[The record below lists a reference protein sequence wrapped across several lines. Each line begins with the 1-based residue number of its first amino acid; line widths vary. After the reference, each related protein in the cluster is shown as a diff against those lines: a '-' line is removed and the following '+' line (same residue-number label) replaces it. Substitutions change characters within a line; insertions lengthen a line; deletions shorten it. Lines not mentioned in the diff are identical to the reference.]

1 MPGAAYLSGD
11 SVTLRTIEEEDIDF
25 LHEMI
30 NNPELW
36 QGFGAP
42 GPRSKL
48 EVENRFEEQNTG
60 VALLICHDEESVGRV
75 RLVDLNKNW
84 GNAELTCYV
93 APDSQRQGLATEACR
108 LVIDYGF
115 DYLPINKITARIFA
129 SNQSSQDLADKL
141 GFVHEGTLRNHVFHN
156 GQFLDLHCYGI
167 LEEDWRS
174 ND

>member
-1 MPGAAYLSGD
+1 MPGAVYLRGE

-42 GPRSKL
+42 GPRNKQ
-48 EVENRFEEQNTG
+48 EMENRFEEQNSG
-60 VALLICHDEESVGRV
+60 VALLICREEAVGRV
-75 RLVDLNKNW
+75 RLVDVDKNW

-93 APDSQRQGLATEACR
+93 APESQRQGVATEACR

-115 DYLPINKITARIFA
+115 DHLSISKITARIFG
-129 SNQSSQDLADKL
+129 SNQSSCGLADKL
-141 GFVHEGTLRNHVFHN
+141 GFAHEGALQDHVFHD
-156 GQFLDLHCYGI
+156 GQYLDLHCYGL

-174 ND
+174 NE